1 MMLQVFIFPS
11 NEIHLKHEREILQ
24 LNPYYHYIFYCL
36 MTGKFSYIDIF
47 NWLRSLIGYDIFKSE
62 IDDKKLHFKSSKLWL
77 LLVSSSRL
85 SKQFKIL
92 SF

>member
-62 IDDKKLHFKSSKLWL
+62 IDDKIIAF
-77 LLVSSSRL
+77 
-85 SKQFKIL
+85 
-92 SF
+92 